1 MKINYENNIYTLSFN
16 ISKVEKV
23 MNMNLLYLFFEV
35 NKNIIDNKIIDNDN
49 GFILVKHLFKDMGV
63 RQQYLQIN
71 MSHDIENN
79 CFHIKTQ
86 KEVFF
91 NVPNNTEMLDINILI
106 KYIKLIDS
114 SYSFCV
120 IIKNMNS
127 QINIEDFN
135 LDKIIGKFIIKLF
148 NNLKEYIEEN
158 IC

>member
-1 MKINYENNIYTLSFN
+1 MKINYEDNTYTLTFN
-16 ISKVEKV
+16 INKVEKV
-23 MNMNLLYLFFEV
+23 MNMSLLYLFFEV

-49 GFILVKHLFKDMGV
+49 GFILVKHLFKDMGI

-71 MSHDIENN
+71 MSHDKENN

-86 KEVFF
+86 KEIFF

-135 LDKIIGKFIIKLF
+135 LDKIIGRFIIKLF